1 MPRIF
6 DEKNLR
12 ILADLL
18 SEKHRVLGEAD
29 DWGDE
34 YLDSPSWINYLDKHS
49 ILHGSHEE
57 LWILLN
63 QIDNRV
69 LVQNKVSVDRSLY
82 LLVPKD
88 FAEKAVV
95 LGFLPE

>member
-1 MPRIF
+1 MWS
-6 DEKNLR
+6 EKNLR
-12 ILADLL
+12 ILSDLL
-18 SEKHRVLGEAD
+18 SEKHRFLGEAD

-34 YLDSPSWINYLDKHS
+34 YLDSPSWLNYLNRHS
-49 ILHGSHEE
+49 ILHGPHED

-63 QIDNRV
+63 QIENRV

-82 LLVPKD
+82 LLVPKE
-88 FAEKAVV
+88 FADKALV